1 MEKRRAGY
9 RLELSFII
17 PKDKFKE
24 FVEGQKKVGG
34 REINEIGEL
43 SKGMYIRSIAIYRC
57 YTQSWTMKSYVMSEG
72 TDKKHS
78 YVWAGI
84 QYHYSHF
91 ISPMLNG
98 GHAL

>member
-43 SKGMYIRSIAIYRC
+43 SKGMYIRSIADIPELYEMAVELKIERRKNVE
-57 YTQSWTMKSYVMSEG
+57 SKS
-72 TDKKHS
+72 
-78 YVWAGI
+78 
-84 QYHYSHF
+84 
-91 ISPMLNG
+91 
-98 GHAL
+98 